1 MDANKANRRYLMTRV
16 SSPPA
21 CGQETTNSSPLPRY
35 TSQML
40 NRLPRSIFTTSRPT
54 SQILYRSFRTTAIN
68 MGVTKQVLKQGNGSD
83 KPKAGDNVSMVYTG
97 WLEDTSK
104 SDNKGMQ

>member
-1 MDANKANRRYLMTRV
+1 
-16 SSPPA
+16 
-21 CGQETTNSSPLPRY
+21 
-35 TSQML
+35 
-40 NRLPRSIFTTSRPT
+40 
-54 SQILYRSFRTTAIN
+54 